1 MSVSEMFSSGHKNHK
16 KTKIFVLDRN
26 ITNKCF
32 QTETLKVKKKKKKS
46 TFMATIIERQKT
58 VGFWAGYLVF
68 VKWNKIQAL
77 FSLRYSKDKA
87 SGKS

>member
-1 MSVSEMFSSGHKNHK
+1 MASPATGLTLTGKLGTAIQGHE
-16 KTKIFVLDRN
+16 L
-26 ITNKCF
+26 
-32 QTETLKVKKKKKKS
+32 QE
-46 TFMATIIERQKT
+46 T